1 MLNRFFSYVEIRTKL
16 ASLIPF
22 LLGLAFVYSRYQ
34 TIKWILTGV
43 FFASMLVFDMATTA
57 LNNFIDTR
65 SNGQPLPFARRT
77 ALLILVSLL
86 ILATAL
92 GLVLAF
98 STDLTILL
106 AGAACFAVGIFYT
119 FGPAPLSRM
128 PLGEI
133 FSGLFMGFFIPFLV
147 AQINAPSGSLV
158 FIHLDWQMFNLAL
171 RWPELL
177 ILFLVT
183 VTPVAT
189 IANIMLA
196 NNICDLEHD
205 RMVSRLTLPHY
216 IGVPAALN
224 VFAGLYYASLV
235 SWVVLAAFGLV
246 TPWIL
251 VTLLVAIP
259 VEKNIRKFRQLQTK
273 KDTFAVS
280 IQNFLLLMLPLVVA
294 TALTQI

>member
-1 MLNRFFSYVEIRTKL
+1 MFNRFFNLVEIRTKL
-16 ASLIPF
+16 ASLLPF

-34 TIKWILTGV
+34 VINWSLTGV
-43 FFASMLVFDMATTA
+43 FFASMLAFDMATTA

-65 SNGQPLPFARRT
+65 DNGQPLPFARQT
-77 ALLILVSLL
+77 ALVILVALFG
-86 ILATAL
+86 LATAL

-119 FGPAPLSRM
+119 FGPAPISRM
-128 PLGEI
+128 PLGEM

-158 FIHLDWQMFNLAL
+158 FIRLDWQMFTLAL
-171 RWPELL
+171 HWPELVKL
-177 ILFLVT
+177 LLVT

-196 NNICDLEHD
+196 NNTCDLEHD
-205 RMVSRLTLPHY
+205 RAVSRLTLPHY

-224 VFAGLYYASLV
+224 VFAGLYYASFL
-235 SWVVLAAFGLV
+235 SWVALAALGLV
-246 TPWIL
+246 TPWL
-251 VTLLVAIP
+251 LAALLVAIP
-259 VEKNIRKFRQLQTK
+259 VEMNIRKFRLIQTK
-273 KDTFAVS
+273 QATFVVS
-280 IQNFLLLMLPLVVA
+280 MQNFLLLMLPLVIA
-294 TALTQI
+294 TALTRI

>member
-1 MLNRFFSYVEIRTKL
+1 MLSRFFSYVEIRTKL
-16 ASLIPF
+16 ASLFPF

-34 TIKWILTGV
+34 AIDWVLTGL

-57 LNNFIDTR
+57 LNNFIDTK
-65 SNGQPLPFARRT
+65 SNGQPLPFTRRP
-77 ALLILVSLL
+77 ALIILVVML

-92 GLVLAF
+92 GLLLAIA
-98 STDLTILL
+98 TDLTILL

-119 FGPAPLSRM
+119 FGPAPISRM

-147 AQINAPSGSLV
+147 VQINAPSGSLV
-158 FIHLDWQMFNLAL
+158 FIQVDWQMATLAL

-177 ILFLVT
+177 KLLLIT

-205 RMVSRLTLPHY
+205 RTVSRLTLPHY

-224 VFAGLYYASLV
+224 VFAGLYYVSLISFV
-235 SWVVLAAFGLV
+235 ALAALRLI

-251 VTLLVAIP
+251 IALLVALP
-259 VEKNIRKFRQLQTK
+259 VERNIRKFRQLQTK

-280 IQNFLLLMLPLVVA
+280 IQNFLLLMLPLVA
-294 TALTQI
+294 AMALTRI

>member
-1 MLNRFFSYVEIRTKL
+1 MLSRFFSFVEIRTKL
-16 ASLIPF
+16 ASLVPF
-22 LLGLAFVYSRYQ
+22 LLGLAFAYSRFQ
-34 TIKWILTGV
+34 AIQWFLTGL
-43 FFASMLVFDMATTA
+43 FFASMIVFDMATTA
-57 LNNFIDTR
+57 LNNFIDTQ
-65 SNGQPLPFARRT
+65 SNGQPLPFPRKTAR
-77 ALLILVSLL
+77 V
-86 ILATAL
+86 ILAVLLVLATGL

-106 AGAACFAVGIFYT
+106 AGAACFAAGIFYT
-119 FGPAPLSRM
+119 FGPAPISRM

-147 AQINAPSGSLV
+147 VQINAPTGSLV
-158 FIHLDWQMFNLAL
+158 FIQLDWQMLTLAL
-171 RWPELL
+171 RWPELVK
-177 ILFLVT
+177 LFLVT

-196 NNICDLEHD
+196 NNMCDLEHD

-224 VFAGLYYASLV
+224 VFAGLYYASLL
-235 SWVVLAAFGLV
+235 SWVALAALGLV
-246 TPWIL
+246 TPWVLAALL
-251 VTLLVAIP
+251 VTLP
-259 VEKNIRKFRQLQTK
+259 VEKNIRKFRKLQTK

-294 TALTQI
+294 TALTRI